1 MILPL
6 ASTPY
11 LTPSYYISKHRI
23 GLNILND
30 NKNHEYQKLDQVDFF
45 TGRLNVYVFS
55 GDEKHF
61 FFFKPWTGMSEYQG
75 AKLRSIWNSEQRN
88 SYPYDSLKC
97 LSFPVTDGHL
107 VGPLGVQGRG
117 DSGPGPVLLLS
128 QLRLLLILLV
138 HIL

>member
-61 FFFKPWTGMSEYQG
+61 FFFFFFVFFFFFFFEMKSTGQG
-75 AKLRSIWNSEQRN
+75 
-88 SYPYDSLKC
+88 C
-97 LSFPVTDGHL
+97 
-107 VGPLGVQGRG
+107 
-117 DSGPGPVLLLS
+117 
-128 QLRLLLILLV
+128 
-138 HIL
+138 